1 MKMLRMFATMVV
13 CLINFLN
20 SVKYMV
26 FLIPLLIIIGVIFGI
41 DYVYFKNQDLKVQ
54 VKKEQ
59 KELNSSLEKE
69 KKEYIEKL
77 FKTK

>member
-1 MKMLRMFATMVV
+1 
-13 CLINFLN
+13 
-20 SVKYMV
+20 MV

-59 KELNSSLEKE
+59 KELNSSLDVGGKI
-69 KKEYIEKL
+69 KCNHRKIK
-77 FKTK
+77 

>member
-1 MKMLRMFATMVV
+1 
-13 CLINFLN
+13 
-20 SVKYMV
+20 MV
-26 FLIPLLIIIGVIFGI
+26 FLIPLLIVIGVIFGI

-54 VKKEQ
+54 AQKEQ

>member
-1 MKMLRMFATMVV
+1 
-13 CLINFLN
+13 
-20 SVKYMV
+20 MV
-26 FLIPLLIIIGVIFGI
+26 FLIPLLIVISVIFGI

>member
-1 MKMLRMFATMVV
+1 
-13 CLINFLN
+13 
-20 SVKYMV
+20 MV
-26 FLIPLLIIIGVIFGI
+26 FLIPLLIIIGVIFGV

-69 KKEYIEKL
+69 RREYIEKL

>member
-1 MKMLRMFATMVV
+1 
-13 CLINFLN
+13 
-20 SVKYMV
+20 MV

-41 DYVYFKNQDLKVQ
+41 DYVYFKNQDLKAQ
-54 VKKEQ
+54 VK

>member
-1 MKMLRMFATMVV
+1 
-13 CLINFLN
+13 
-20 SVKYMV
+20 MV
-26 FLIPLLIIIGVIFGI
+26 FLILLLIIIGVIFGI

>member
-1 MKMLRMFATMVV
+1 
-13 CLINFLN
+13 
-20 SVKYMV
+20 MV

-59 KELNSSLEKE
+59 KELNSGLEKE

>member
-1 MKMLRMFATMVV
+1 
-13 CLINFLN
+13 
-20 SVKYMV
+20 MV

-77 FKTK
+77 FKNKIGIKNHIIFLKIN

>member
-1 MKMLRMFATMVV
+1 
-13 CLINFLN
+13 
-20 SVKYMV
+20 MV

-41 DYVYFKNQDLKVQ
+41 DYVYFKNQDLKAQ

-69 KKEYIEKL
+69 KKECIEKL

>member
-1 MKMLRMFATMVV
+1 
-13 CLINFLN
+13 
-20 SVKYMV
+20 
-26 FLIPLLIIIGVIFGI
+26 
-41 DYVYFKNQDLKVQ
+41 
-54 VKKEQ
+54 

>member
-1 MKMLRMFATMVV
+1 
-13 CLINFLN
+13 
-20 SVKYMV
+20 MV
-26 FLIPLLIIIGVIFGI
+26 FLIPLLIIIGVIFEI
-41 DYVYFKNQDLKVQ
+41 DYVYFKNQDLKAQ

>member
-1 MKMLRMFATMVV
+1 
-13 CLINFLN
+13 
-20 SVKYMV
+20 MV
-26 FLIPLLIIIGVIFGI
+26 FLIPLLIIIGIIFGI
-41 DYVYFKNQDLKVQ
+41 DYVYFKNQDLKAQ

>member
-1 MKMLRMFATMVV
+1 
-13 CLINFLN
+13 
-20 SVKYMV
+20 MV

-69 KKEYIEKL
+69 KKRIYRKIV
-77 FKTK
+77 

>member
-1 MKMLRMFATMVV
+1 
-13 CLINFLN
+13 
-20 SVKYMV
+20 MV
-26 FLIPLLIIIGVIFGI
+26 FLIPLLVIIGVIFGI
-41 DYVYFKNQDLKVQ
+41 DYVYFKNQDLKAQ

>member
-1 MKMLRMFATMVV
+1 
-13 CLINFLN
+13 
-20 SVKYMV
+20 MV
-26 FLIPLLIIIGVIFGI
+26 FLVPLLIIIGVIFGI

>member
-1 MKMLRMFATMVV
+1 
-13 CLINFLN
+13 
-20 SVKYMV
+20 MV

-41 DYVYFKNQDLKVQ
+41 DYMYFKNQDLKAQ

>member
-1 MKMLRMFATMVV
+1 
-13 CLINFLN
+13 
-20 SVKYMV
+20 MV

-54 VKKEQ
+54 LKKEQ

>member
-1 MKMLRMFATMVV
+1 
-13 CLINFLN
+13 
-20 SVKYMV
+20 MV

-59 KELNSSLEKE
+59 KELNSSLEKK

>member
-1 MKMLRMFATMVV
+1 
-13 CLINFLN
+13 
-20 SVKYMV
+20 MV
-26 FLIPLLIIIGVIFGI
+26 FLIPLLIVIGVIFGI

-54 VKKEQ
+54 VQKEQ

-77 FKTK
+77 FKTR

>member
-1 MKMLRMFATMVV
+1 
-13 CLINFLN
+13 
-20 SVKYMV
+20 MV
-26 FLIPLLIIIGVIFGI
+26 FLIPLLIVIGVIFGI
-41 DYVYFKNQDLKVQ
+41 DYMYFKNQDLKVQ

>member
-1 MKMLRMFATMVV
+1 
-13 CLINFLN
+13 
-20 SVKYMV
+20 MV
-26 FLIPLLIIIGVIFGI
+26 FLIPLLIVIGVIFGI
-41 DYVYFKNQDLKVQ
+41 DYVYFKNQDLKAQVQ
-54 VKKEQ
+54 KEQ

>member
-1 MKMLRMFATMVV
+1 
-13 CLINFLN
+13 
-20 SVKYMV
+20 MV

-41 DYVYFKNQDLKVQ
+41 DYVYFKNLDLKVQ

>member
-1 MKMLRMFATMVV
+1 
-13 CLINFLN
+13 
-20 SVKYMV
+20 MV

-41 DYVYFKNQDLKVQ
+41 DYVYFKNQDLKAQ

-59 KELNSSLEKE
+59 KELNSSLEEE

>member
-1 MKMLRMFATMVV
+1 
-13 CLINFLN
+13 
-20 SVKYMV
+20 MV

-41 DYVYFKNQDLKVQ
+41 DYVYFKNQDLKAQ

>member
-1 MKMLRMFATMVV
+1 
-13 CLINFLN
+13 
-20 SVKYMV
+20 MV

-41 DYVYFKNQDLKVQ
+41 DYVYLKNQDLKVQ

>member
-1 MKMLRMFATMVV
+1 
-13 CLINFLN
+13 
-20 SVKYMV
+20 MV

-69 KKEYIEKL
+69 RKEYIEKL

>member
-1 MKMLRMFATMVV
+1 
-13 CLINFLN
+13 
-20 SVKYMV
+20 MV
-26 FLIPLLIIIGVIFGI
+26 FLIPLLVIIGVIFGI

>member
-1 MKMLRMFATMVV
+1 M
-13 CLINFLN
+13 
-20 SVKYMV
+20 
-26 FLIPLLIIIGVIFGI
+26 PLLIIIGVIFGI

-69 KKEYIEKL
+69 KKNNIEKL
-77 FKTK
+77 FKTKLDIKNHLIFLKIN

>member
-1 MKMLRMFATMVV
+1 
-13 CLINFLN
+13 
-20 SVKYMV
+20 MV

-77 FKTK
+77 FKTKYALKIILFS